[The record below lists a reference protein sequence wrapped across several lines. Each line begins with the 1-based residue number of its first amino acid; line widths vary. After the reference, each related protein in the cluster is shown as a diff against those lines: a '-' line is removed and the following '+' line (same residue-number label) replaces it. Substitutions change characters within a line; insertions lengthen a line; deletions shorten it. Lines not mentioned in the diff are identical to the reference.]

1 MDSVEL
7 IEGMDYPEQ
16 VPEPTTEGH
25 KITTEI
31 MVRLQQLDEIEQ
43 GNDSLPP
50 AGLRLI
56 NRLAAVARRERRA
69 YRLILDMIG
78 DRRAF
83 SESLEKLASRHV
95 NNSSGDKTTR
105 QSWLQNAQADVETI
119 KMIWPEVGE
128 VMGEIIKRR
137 TRE

>member
-1 MDSVEL
+1 MDTVEL
-7 IEGMDYPEQ
+7 IEGMDYPEAI
-16 VPEPTTEGH
+16 PEPSTPAH
-25 KITTEI
+25 QITAEI

-43 GNDSLPP
+43 GDESTSP

-69 YRLILDMIG
+69 YRLILDMVG
-78 DRRAF
+78 DRRSF
-83 SESLEKLASRHV
+83 SESLEQLASRHV
-95 NNSSGDKTTR
+95 NASSGDKTTR

-119 KMIWPEVGE
+119 KLIWPEVGE
-128 VMGEIIKRR
+128 VMGEILKRR

>member
-1 MDSVEL
+1 MDTVEL
-7 IEGMDYPEQ
+7 IEGMDYPETI
-16 VPEPTTEGH
+16 PEPSTPAH
-25 KITTEI
+25 QITAEI

-43 GNDSLPP
+43 GDESTSP

-69 YRLILDMIG
+69 YRLILDMVG
-78 DRRAF
+78 DRRSF
-83 SESLEKLASRHV
+83 SESLEQLASRHV
-95 NNSSGDKTTR
+95 NSSSGDKTTR

-128 VMGEIIKRR
+128 VMGEILKRR
-137 TRE
+137 TKE

>member
-1 MDSVEL
+1 MDTVEL
-7 IEGMDYPEQ
+7 IEGMDYPETI
-16 VPEPTTEGH
+16 PEPSTPAH
-25 KITTEI
+25 LITAEI

-43 GNDSLPP
+43 GNESTPP

-69 YRLILDMIG
+69 YRLILDMVG
-78 DRRAF
+78 DRRSF
-83 SESLEKLASRHV
+83 SESLEQLASRHV
-95 NNSSGDKTTR
+95 NTSSGDKTTR

-128 VMGEIIKRR
+128 VMGEILKRR
-137 TRE
+137 TKE

>member
-1 MDSVEL
+1 MDTVEL
-7 IEGMDYPEQ
+7 IEGMDYPESI
-16 VPEPTTEGH
+16 PEPSTPAH
-25 KITTEI
+25 QITAEI

-43 GNDSLPP
+43 GDESTSP

-69 YRLILDMIG
+69 YRLILDMVG
-78 DRRAF
+78 DRRSF
-83 SESLEKLASRHV
+83 SESLEQLASRHV
-95 NNSSGDKTTR
+95 NSSSGDKTTR

-128 VMGEIIKRR
+128 VMGEILKRR
-137 TRE
+137 TKE